1 LRKASQGEGAANRDG
16 GVDMFWKVRIEIRR
30 RYQDALS
37 PGPAYDPLEQL
48 SACEH
53 LHDDVEVLLALVQ
66 PLHADDVR
74 VVH

>member
-1 LRKASQGEGAANRDG
+1 MDRSEWNAS
-16 GVDMFWKVRIEIRR
+16 
-30 RYQDALS
+30 S
-37 PGPAYDPLEQL
+37 PGPAYNPLEQL

-66 PLHADDVR
+66 PLHANDVR